1 VDLRAADASG
11 KELKET
17 LKVTVDSEYAVRQKL
32 AYERQTRK
40 DLVVSLMVAL
50 QNLRNVQVTVAGLE
64 VEVNNLKNV
73 ANYVMDM
80 VETLGRNP
88 SQLLIGFWLQTR
100 S

>member
-1 VDLRAADASG
+1 
-11 KELKET
+11 
-17 LKVTVDSEYAVRQKL
+17 
-32 AYERQTRK
+32 
-40 DLVVSLMVAL
+40 MVAL

-64 VEVNNLKNV
+64 VEVNDLKNV